1 MAKKGEV
8 KKSSDSRQI
17 PKDAMNQERLNRVLQ
32 AGVQRGLEELA
43 ENNFIFRN
51 ASEVIQS
58 NYISKPAVQELGA
71 YAAQVYLKSPVK
83 PTPDQLVGIIAD
95 EVKKG
100 KILTEQGKAFLFNEK
115 VRQDAESVGLF
126 NYLRRNRAR
135 KVIDQDDEVSKAIGS
150 FEVIK
155 EMMEHG
161 DYAKRMPELAKNVT
175 QLYDAKFFNAAAN
188 VLYAGKLLDDN
199 RYYAL
204 KNSIHKQVKDI
215 SRDTTSRIEQ
225 LAQGNYRVAASVL
238 AVLGLGSV
246 LFNNSITGN
255 VIGIGN
261 PDLFG
266 LIGGAFLFLAGV
278 LLLGKAKK

>member
-100 KILTEQGKAFLFNEK
+100 KILTEQGKAFFVQRK
-115 VRQDAESVGLF
+115 SKTRCRVR
-126 NYLRRNRAR
+126 
-135 KVIDQDDEVSKAIGS
+135 
-150 FEVIK
+150 
-155 EMMEHG
+155 
-161 DYAKRMPELAKNVT
+161 
-175 QLYDAKFFNAAAN
+175 
-188 VLYAGKLLDDN
+188 
-199 RYYAL
+199 
-204 KNSIHKQVKDI
+204 
-215 SRDTTSRIEQ
+215 
-225 LAQGNYRVAASVL
+225 
-238 AVLGLGSV
+238 
-246 LFNNSITGN
+246 
-255 VIGIGN
+255 GI
-261 PDLFG
+261 
-266 LIGGAFLFLAGV
+266 I
-278 LLLGKAKK
+278 